1 MKASST
7 SGDIIK
13 KIEMNY
19 YNSNTVI
26 YLNGQFVKAEDAKTD
41 LYGQS
46 LHYGFAAFEGIR
58 AYKTHNATR
67 IFKAREHYERLKRS
81 CELMGIPFNWNTDDL
96 IKQSYRLL
104 ELNHLKDAYIRPLVF
119 SDPQMTLVAPEK
131 VSIMLCAWEW
141 GAYLGDRQLKV
152 CISPFERPN
161 PKSTHIEAKISGNYV
176 NSILATT
183 DAKNKGFDEAL
194 LLDHNGNI
202 AEAPGAN
209 IFIEKNGKLYTPAK
223 GQILPGI
230 TRATIIELCH
240 VLDIEVI
247 EKEINLSFLKNA
259 DGAFFCGT
267 AVEVAGIHTID
278 DNVFRQRWR
287 DSIGAT
293 LQRAYKNLV
302 LEKVNYEVII

>member
-1 MKASST
+1 
-7 SGDIIK
+7 
-13 KIEMNY
+13 MNY

-26 YLNGQFVKAEDAKTD
+26 YLDGQFVKATEAKTD

-81 CELMGIPFNWNTDDL
+81 CELTGIPFKWNIEDL
-96 IKQSYRLL
+96 IRQTYRLL
-104 ELNHLKDAYIRPLVF
+104 ELNNLKDAYIRPLVF
-119 SDPQMTLVAPEK
+119 SEPQMTLVAPEK

-141 GAYLGDRQLKV
+141 AAYLGDRQLKV

-161 PKSTHIEAKISGNYV
+161 PKSTKIEAKISGNYV

-183 DAKNKGFDEAL
+183 DAKNNGFDEAL
-194 LLDHNGNI
+194 LLDANGKV

-209 IFIEKNGKLYTPAK
+209 VFFEKGGKLYTPAK
-223 GQILPGI
+223 GNILPGI
-230 TRATIIELCH
+230 TRATIIELCK

-247 EKEINLSFLKNA
+247 EKEITVDFLKDA
-259 DGAFFCGT
+259 DSAFFCGT
-267 AVEVAGIHTID
+267 AVEVVGIHTID
-278 DNVFRQRWR
+278 ETVYRQRWR

>member
-1 MKASST
+1 
-7 SGDIIK
+7 
-13 KIEMNY
+13 MNY
-19 YNSNTVI
+19 YNSNSVI
-26 YLNGQFVKAEDAKTD
+26 YLNGQFVKAEEAKTD
-41 LYGQS
+41 LFGQS

-81 CELMGIPFNWNTDDL
+81 CELTGIPFNWNVDEL
-96 IKQSYRLL
+96 IRQTYKLL
-104 ELNHLKDAYIRPLVF
+104 ELNNLKDAYIRPLVF
-119 SDPQMTLVAPEK
+119 SDPQMTLIAPEN

-152 CISPFERPN
+152 HISSFERPN
-161 PKSTHIEAKISGNYV
+161 PKSTFIEAKISGHYV

-183 DAKNKGFDEAL
+183 DAKRKGFDEAL
-194 LLDHNGNI
+194 LLDNQGFV
-202 AEAPGAN
+202 AEGSGAN

-223 GQILPGI
+223 GNILPGI

-240 VLDIEVI
+240 ILEVEII
-247 EKEINLSFLKNA
+247 EKQITVDFLKDA
-259 DGAFFCGT
+259 DSAFFCGT
-267 AVEVAGIHTID
+267 AVEVVGIHTID
-278 DNVFRQRWR
+278 DVVYRQKWR
-287 DSIGAT
+287 DSIGGT